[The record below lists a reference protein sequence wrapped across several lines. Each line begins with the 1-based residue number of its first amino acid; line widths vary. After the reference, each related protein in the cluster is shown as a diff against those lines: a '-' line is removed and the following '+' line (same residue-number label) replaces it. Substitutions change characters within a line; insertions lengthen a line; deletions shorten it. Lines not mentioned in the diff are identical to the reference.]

1 MQPGVPNKP
10 MPPQYQTPYAGGGG
24 SGGRGCGCFA
34 LGCGGVLLALIA
46 LCGVGYY
53 SILYSNLPLAFMKQ
67 ALEESGNVKIDG
79 LKGNLST
86 GFEMASLRFKDD
98 SLRDADGNK
107 APWSE
112 LSDIRIKYRNG
123 GMFSSSFTVEEVRI
137 GGGTI
142 YGDLNFDSDLSGD
155 LLFDELQEEFGDFQS
170 EFSGSSRGTL
180 TVRAISFTNLKITDP
195 KSGEDFRIDEIR
207 LNDVVIQDGRLVEF
221 GDLVVK
227 ADSIE
232 LETERTSVIETAEL
246 ERTFKGRLEKGM
258 IANLLTDIPF
268 EIELGVLPEGKLA
281 TRSRWFDGQVQFE
294 AGMPNEPNRYRIA
307 GFTPGNHL
315 KLREQGIVPAD
326 IHVDITYDRERK
338 AKIAV
343 LEPGGYLLFGQ
354 SKLEQF
360 RLLDEAD
367 LKGRRQHFLASTE
380 VDGRTVEAEIYP
392 LKRLPLIGIR
402 LQKAGDWSMEDTWA
416 RTVFGKPFGELDEA
430 DRTAVQTSL
439 SESERLAS
447 NREDEAKPGRKE
459 RPRRN
464 RDPQPESEESL
475 ESDDSAT
482 GDAEGQTGNADA
494 DSNTN
499 SPAELEPAGK
509 DGY

>member
-1 MQPGVPNKP
+1 M
-10 MPPQYQTPYAGGGG
+10 
-24 SGGRGCGCFA
+24 
-34 LGCGGVLLALIA
+34 
-46 LCGVGYY
+46 
-53 SILYSNLPLAFMKQ
+53 
-67 ALEESGNVKIDG
+67 
-79 LKGNLST
+79 
-86 GFEMASLRFKDD
+86 
-98 SLRDADGNK
+98 
-107 APWSE
+107 
-112 LSDIRIKYRNG
+112 
-123 GMFSSSFTVEEVRI
+123 
-137 GGGTI
+137 
-142 YGDLNFDSDLSGD
+142 
-155 LLFDELQEEFGDFQS
+155 
-170 EFSGSSRGTL
+170 
-180 TVRAISFTNLKITDP
+180 
-195 KSGEDFRIDEIR
+195 
-207 LNDVVIQDGRLVEF
+207 
-221 GDLVVK
+221 
-227 ADSIE
+227 
-232 LETERTSVIETAEL
+232 
-246 ERTFKGRLEKGM
+246 
-258 IANLLTDIPF
+258 
-268 EIELGVLPEGKLA
+268 
-281 TRSRWFDGQVQFE
+281 
-294 AGMPNEPNRYRIA
+294 
-307 GFTPGNHL
+307 
-315 KLREQGIVPAD
+315 
-326 IHVDITYDRERK
+326 DITYDRERK

-416 RTVFGKPFGELDEA
+416 RTVFGKPFDELDEA

-447 NREDEAKPGRKE
+447 NREDEAKPGRGE

-464 RDPQPESEESL
+464 RDPQPESEESF